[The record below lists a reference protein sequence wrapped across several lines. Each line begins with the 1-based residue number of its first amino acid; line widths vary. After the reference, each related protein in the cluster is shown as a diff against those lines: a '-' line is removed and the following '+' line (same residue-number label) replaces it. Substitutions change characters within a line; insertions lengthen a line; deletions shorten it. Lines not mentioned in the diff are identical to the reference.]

1 MANAIGRKFIFGLL
15 ILLVMIFEVNT
26 LTLKEVNGN
35 LGKAKNP
42 TLNNNLDNTSTN
54 STRNEAMGTVKGTVI
69 EKDKNELNTL
79 EKNVLL

>member
-1 MANAIGRKFIFGLL
+1 MVNAIGRKFIFGLL

-26 LTLKEVNGN
+26 LTLKEVNVN
-35 LGKAKNP
+35 LCKAKNP

-54 STRNEAMGTVKGTVI
+54 STRNEEMGTVKGTVI